1 MYSIAM
7 DSIGRW
13 ARSEAGPSPMKP
25 EIPLPPEPD
34 DPGRPTPLPPPRPFD
49 PEHPFPDYQDD
60 PPVKPMDRSD
70 LEGCVRKGRE
80 LNACKVAA

>member
-1 MYSIAM
+1 MQW
-7 DSIGRW
+7 IGRW
-13 ARSEAGPSPMKP
+13 ARPEASPIKP

-60 PPVKPMDRSD
+60 PPVKPMDRHD
-70 LEGCVRKGRE
+70 LEACDAE
-80 LNACKVAA
+80 ACKAAA